1 MGALANTGGGVL
13 GEPPSPATGCSHMH
27 NLLSEAHRAGP
38 TICGSTGPKRA
49 TERTGG
55 LEGMWRMTP
64 RREWGDW
71 PHQCSSEPGKSAGTQ
86 TNNPTRAKDTPPRN
100 RNVHTTRRPGQTH
113 VRRTRGQPRKEP
125 PMLSTPNSPTGE
137 TLPRGPGN
145 HRAPSQLCPAQTP
158 RNDGDAGDAA
168 SPLFWQV
175 RSESYC
181 SLKAGSTVG
190 GPDPEAKAVTQ
201 PCQAAPASGPSST
214 GKKGAAPLLLTHLAG
229 CSHSSLDRPDRQP

>member
-1 MGALANTGGGVL
+1 MWILVVWPPRDPQWSTGGFRGLVSHRPNPSEPEGPSGPVSPSSRDLMNLALPESSMTGQRRVGQTGALANTGGGVL
-13 GEPPSPATGCSHMH
+13 GEPPYPATGCSHMH

-38 TICGSTGPKRA
+38 TICGSKGPKRA

-64 RREWGDW
+64 RREGGDW
-71 PHQCSSEPGKSAGTQ
+71 PHQSSSEPGKSAGTE
-86 TNNPTRAKDTPPRN
+86 TTPTRAKDTPPRTGTAASTRQGDQA
-100 RNVHTTRRPGQTH
+100 RNT

-158 RNDGDAGDAA
+158 GNDGDAGDAA
-168 SPLFWQV
+168 SPLVWQ
-175 RSESYC
+175 
-181 SLKAGSTVG
+181 
-190 GPDPEAKAVTQ
+190 
-201 PCQAAPASGPSST
+201 
-214 GKKGAAPLLLTHLAG
+214 
-229 CSHSSLDRPDRQP
+229 